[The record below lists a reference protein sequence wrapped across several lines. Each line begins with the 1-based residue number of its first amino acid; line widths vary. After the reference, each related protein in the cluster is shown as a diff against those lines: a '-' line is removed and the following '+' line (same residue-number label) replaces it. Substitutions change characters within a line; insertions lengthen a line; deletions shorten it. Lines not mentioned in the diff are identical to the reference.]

1 MAVWAAATKTPT
13 GARAASIGGE
23 AASSVSSDEQRLRAV
38 LREDPDVAAL
48 LPVLDE
54 TIKALDGAGVEYMLM
69 GGIASSCMGRER
81 WTHDIDLFTRP
92 GEAVRALE
100 VLAKAGFDTEET
112 FPDWLFKAQKD
123 GQLVDI
129 IFRSGGGV
137 LVDSEMVARAP
148 RSQFMGRDISIVPA
162 EDMVVIK
169 ALVASEHSPR
179 HWHDALA
186 IIAAADLDWPYLMRR
201 ARLGVRRVMAL
212 LLYAQSEDLPVPS
225 WVIAEM
231 FDRLEGG

>member
-1 MAVWAAATKTPT
+1 MAVWADKPADPAEYPDEQ
-13 GARAASIGGE
+13 GAQPSAP
-23 AASSVSSDEQRLRAV
+23 VSSDEGRLRAV
-38 LREDPDVAAL
+38 LREDPDVAGL
-48 LPVLDE
+48 LPVLDD
-54 TIKALDGAGVEYMLM
+54 TIAALDNSGVEYMLM

-81 WTHDIDLFTRP
+81 WTHDIDLFMRP
-92 GEAVRALE
+92 AEALRALD
-100 VLAKAGFDTEET
+100 VLREAGFDTEET

-137 LVDSEMVARAP
+137 LVDSEMVDRAP
-148 RSQFMGRDISIVPA
+148 RSSFMGREISIVPA

-186 IIAAADLDWPYLMRR
+186 IIASADLDWPYLMRR
-201 ARLGVRRVMAL
+201 ARLGVRRVMSL
-212 LLYAQSEDLPVPS
+212 LLYAQSEDLPVPA
-225 WVIAEM
+225 WVVADM
-231 FDRLEGG
+231 FALLEGA

>member
-1 MAVWAAATKTPT
+1 MAVWADKPAGT
-13 GARAASIGGE
+13 GVDPEQVPLAP
-23 AASSVSSDEQRLRAV
+23 VSSDEERLRTA

-54 TIKALDGAGVEYMLM
+54 TIAALDGAGVEYMLM

-81 WTHDIDLFTRP
+81 WTHDIDLFMRP
-92 GEAVRALE
+92 AEALRALD
-100 VLAKAGFDTEET
+100 VLRGAGFDTEET

-137 LVDSEMVARAP
+137 LVDTEMVDRAP
-148 RSQFMGRDISIVPA
+148 RSRFMGRAIPVVPA
-162 EDMVVIK
+162 EDMIVIK

-186 IIAAADLDWPYLMRR
+186 IIAAAELDWPYLMRR
-201 ARLGVRRVMAL
+201 ARLGVRRVMSL

-225 WVIAEM
+225 WVVADM
-231 FDRLEGG
+231 FALLEGA

>member
-1 MAVWAAATKTPT
+1 MAVWATNRPDPSGPRGPAAVP
-13 GARAASIGGE
+13 I
-23 AASSVSSDEQRLRAV
+23 SSDEDRLRAA

-54 TIKALDGAGVEYMLM
+54 TIAALDNAGVEYMLM

-81 WTHDIDLFTRP
+81 WTHDIDLFARP
-92 GEAVRALE
+92 SEALRALD
-100 VLAKAGFDTEET
+100 VLTQAGFDTEET
-112 FPDWLFKAQKD
+112 FPDWLFKAHKD

-137 LVDSEMVARAP
+137 IVDSEMVNRAP
-148 RSQFMGRDISIVPA
+148 ISTFMGREIRIVPP

-186 IIAAADLDWPYLMRR
+186 VIAAADLDWQYLMRR

-225 WVIAEM
+225 WVIGDM
-231 FDRLEGG
+231 FALLEGA